1 MIQQNIFN
9 EWIQR
14 PSSAHGNLQSH
25 PCFQSSLLDDGHAP
39 GTVEEWRKTLSS
51 NKPQLRMANINRNAE
66 DYDQNL
72 EIKSYFQS
80 FKHLRRLTIANPTN
94 IQQYEVILL
103 KRAKSYAL
111 VGLKGELKPKTTE
124 DITGRRTQSAIK
136 KAEKE
141 IEINENKNL
150 PIEERLNIN
159 ALELLKRAFTQN
171 LPLHDLDIDESGQMT
186 LDEFTRIVKR
196 CIGSQRGI
204 DDQIENLFN
213 KIDYN
218 AEQIITWDE
227 LCTFLQLNFN
237 EKADAEYHAKE
248 ISFLIPAKIQKTPH
262 RYPCSTIVLS
272 PDHQYLALGSDGTIS
287 VWTPTGELKI
297 AKSIAATAGI
307 DQTLTAR
314 ERLEKRKDQQTRSQP
329 KWITDCQ
336 IIPEFN
342 KVVVSTGDRELQFWD
357 QTYCLST
364 SREVQT
370 NDLPCTQICSLDS
383 VPIKLNY
390 GITSPDELLIIYGDT
405 DGCVN
410 ILIFLAAREIFRLLT
425 TLERRKGIP
434 TVIFD
439 RFLDAYKC
447 DYVRWQV
454 HREWIEYIYY
464 DARLNQ
470 IISCSNDQHTAV
482 VIGCIRASASS
493 EIQLTE
499 SGFAELKNVQAKSN
513 DLKGGGSRRRRG
525 TMSSDLNDEGTL
537 PSLVNA
543 RHKRDSTIS
552 YLTHSSQ
559 DTHSRKA
566 GAQEARG
573 DAVTSTTS
581 RSIIRRQPII
591 RNAQIRCDAD
601 QTVFKIHKGVKTFD
615 LCTAKNVL
623 VTGGMDR
630 VIRLWNPY
638 LPSRPVARLRGH
650 NAPVFLV
657 KIAVEDD
664 RLFSISADKTVLV
677 SYVLT
682 KQNFYFI
689 NS

>member
-1 MIQQNIFN
+1 MFN
-9 EWIQR
+9 DWILR

-39 GTVEEWRKTLSS
+39 GTVDEWRKTLTS

-80 FKHLRRLTIANPTN
+80 FKNLRRLTIANPTN

-103 KRAKSYAL
+103 KRAKCYAL
-111 VGLKGELKPKTTE
+111 VGLKGELKPKKE
-124 DITGRRTQSAIK
+124 DDTR
-136 KAEKE
+136 
-141 IEINENKNL
+141 
-150 PIEERLNIN
+150 IEERLNIN

-171 LPLHDLDIDESGQMT
+171 ITPVDLDIDESGQMN
-186 LDEFTRIVKR
+186 LEEFTRIVKR
-196 CIGSQRGI
+196 CIGSQRSI

-237 EKADAEYHAKE
+237 EKADAEYHTKE

-287 VWTPTGELKI
+287 VWTPNGDLKI
-297 AKSIAATAGI
+297 AKSVAATAGI

-357 QTYCLST
+357 QTYCFST

-390 GITSPDELLIIYGDT
+390 GITSPDELLLIYGDT

-434 TVIFD
+434 TVNFD

-464 DARLNQ
+464 DSRLNQ

-499 SGFAELKNVQAKSN
+499 NGFAELKTSQAKSN
-513 DLKGGGSRRRRG
+513 DLKGGARRRRG
-525 TMSSDLNDEGTL
+525 TMSTDLNDESTL
-537 PSLVNA
+537 PSVTNI
-543 RHKRDSTIS
+543 RHKRDSTTS
-552 YLTHSSQ
+552 YLTHSSSQ

-566 GAQEARG
+566 GLQEMRT
-573 DAVTSTTS
+573 DVVTATTS
-581 RSIIRRQPII
+581 RSNIRRQPII
-591 RNAQIRCDAD
+591 RNAQLRCDAD
-601 QTVFKIHKGVKTFD
+601 QTVFKIHKGAKTFD
-615 LCTAKNVL
+615 LCTGKNVL

-677 SYVLT
+677 SFILT
-682 KQNFYFI
+682 KQNFYFDQRLDFYHEYI
-689 NS
+689 KKTNSLLFRREKKQCQQY

>member
-1 MIQQNIFN
+1 MTQQNRFN
-9 EWIQR
+9 DWIQR

-39 GTVEEWRKTLSS
+39 GTVEEWRKSLST

-80 FKHLRRLTIANPTN
+80 FKNLRRLTIANPTN
-94 IQQYEVILL
+94 IQEYEVILL

-111 VGLKGELKPKTTE
+111 VGLKGELKPKKE
-124 DITGRRTQSAIK
+124 DDAARGRRTLSAVK
-136 KAEKE
+136 KIETETE
-141 IEINENKNL
+141 IDENKNL

-171 LPLHDLDIDESGQMT
+171 LTPVDLDIDGSGEMT

-204 DDQIENLFN
+204 DEQIENLFN

-262 RYPCSTIVLS
+262 RYPCSTIILS
-272 PDHQYLALGSDGTIS
+272 PDHQYLALGSDGTLS
-287 VWTPTGELKI
+287 VWTPSGELKI
-297 AKSIAATAGI
+297 AKSVAATAGI

-342 KVVVSTGDRELQFWD
+342 KVAVSTGDRELQFWD

-390 GITSPDELLIIYGDT
+390 GITSPDELLLIYGDT

-434 TVIFD
+434 TVNFD

-447 DYVRWQV
+447 DYVRWKV

-464 DARLNQ
+464 DSRLNQ
-470 IISCSNDQHTAV
+470 IISCSNDQNTAV

-499 SGFAELKNVQAKSN
+499 NGFAEIKTSQTKSN
-513 DLKGGGSRRRRG
+513 DLKGSRRRRG
-525 TMSSDLNDEGTL
+525 TMSTDLNDESTL
-537 PSLVNA
+537 PSMVNT
-543 RHKRDSTIS
+543 RHKRDSTTS
-552 YLTHSSQ
+552 YLTHSSSQ
-559 DTHSRKA
+559 DTHPRKV
-566 GAQEARG
+566 GIQEMRA
-573 DAVTSTTS
+573 DAVTATTS

-591 RNAQIRCDAD
+591 RNAQMRCDAD

-615 LCTAKNVL
+615 LCTEKNVL

-664 RLFSISADKTVLV
+664 RVFSISTDKTVLI
-677 SYVLT
+677 
-682 KQNFYFI
+682 FI
-689 NS
+689 IYI

>member
-1 MIQQNIFN
+1 MTQQNRFN
-9 EWIQR
+9 NWIQR

-39 GTVEEWRKTLSS
+39 GTVEEWRKSLST

-80 FKHLRRLTIANPTN
+80 FKNLRRLTIANPTN
-94 IQQYEVILL
+94 IQEYEVILL

-111 VGLKGELKPKTTE
+111 VGLKGELKPKKE
-124 DITGRRTQSAIK
+124 DDAARGRRTLSA
-136 KAEKE
+136 ETE
-141 IEINENKNL
+141 IDENKNL

-171 LPLHDLDIDESGQMT
+171 LTPVDLDIDGSGEMT

-204 DDQIENLFN
+204 DEQIENLFN

-262 RYPCSTIVLS
+262 RYPCSTIILS
-272 PDHQYLALGSDGTIS
+272 PDHQYLALGSDGTLS
-287 VWTPTGELKI
+287 VWTPNGELKI
-297 AKSIAATAGI
+297 AKSVAATAGI

-342 KVVVSTGDRELQFWD
+342 KVAVSTGDRELQFWD

-390 GITSPDELLIIYGDT
+390 GITSPDELLLIYGDT

-434 TVIFD
+434 TVNFD

-447 DYVRWQV
+447 DYVRWKV

-464 DARLNQ
+464 DSRLNQ
-470 IISCSNDQHTAV
+470 IISCSNDQNTAV

-499 SGFAELKNVQAKSN
+499 NGFAEIKTSQTKSN
-513 DLKGGGSRRRRG
+513 DLKGSRRRRG
-525 TMSSDLNDEGTL
+525 TMSTDLNDESTL
-537 PSLVNA
+537 PSMVNT
-543 RHKRDSTIS
+543 RHKRDSTTS
-552 YLTHSSQ
+552 YLTHSSSQ
-559 DTHSRKA
+559 DTHPRKV
-566 GAQEARG
+566 GIQEMRA
-573 DAVTSTTS
+573 DAVTATTS

-591 RNAQIRCDAD
+591 RNAQMRCDAD

-615 LCTAKNVL
+615 LCTEKNVL

-664 RLFSISADKTVLV
+664 RVFSISTDKTVLI
-677 SYVLT
+677 
-682 KQNFYFI
+682 FI
-689 NS
+689 IYI

>member
-1 MIQQNIFN
+1 MTEQNIFN
-9 EWIQR
+9 NWIQR
-14 PSSAHGNLQSH
+14 PSSAHGNLLSH
-25 PCFQSSLLDDGHAP
+25 PCYQSSLLDDGHAP
-39 GTVEEWRKTLSS
+39 GTVDEWRKSLSS
-51 NKPQLRMANINRNAE
+51 NKPQLRMSNINRNAE

-80 FKHLRRLTIANPTN
+80 FKNLRRLTIANPTN

-111 VGLKGELKPKTTE
+111 VGLKGELKPKKQE
-124 DITGRRTQSAIK
+124 DPR
-136 KAEKE
+136 E
-141 IEINENKNL
+141 IEIEDNRNL
-150 PIEERLNIN
+150 PIEERFNIN
-159 ALELLKRAFTQN
+159 ALQTLKYAFAQN
-171 LPLHDLDIDESGQMT
+171 LTKEDSDIDGSGQMT
-186 LDEFTRIVKR
+186 LDEFTRILKR

-204 DDQIENLFN
+204 DELIENLFY

-237 EKADAEYHAKE
+237 EKADSEYHAKE
-248 ISFLIPAKIQKTPH
+248 ISFLIPARLLKTPH

-272 PDHQYLALGSDGTIS
+272 PDNQYLALGSDGTIS
-287 VWTPTGELKI
+287 VWTQNGDFKI
-297 AKSIAATAGI
+297 AKSVAATAGI

-342 KVVVSTGDRELQFWD
+342 KVAVSTGDREIQFWD
-357 QTYCLST
+357 QTYCFST

-390 GITSPDELLIIYGDT
+390 GITTPDELLLVYGDT

-434 TVIFD
+434 TVNFD
-439 RFLDAYKC
+439 RFLDSYKC

-454 HREWIEYIYY
+454 HREWIELIYY

-470 IISCSNDQHTAV
+470 VISCSNDQNSAV
-482 VIGCIRASASS
+482 VIGCLRASASS

-499 SGFAELKNVQAKSN
+499 NGFAELKTSQTRPTDPKV
-513 DLKGGGSRRRRG
+513 GSRKRRG
-525 TMSSDLNDEGTL
+525 TMSTGSYSLNSVDVNEEATL
-537 PSLVNA
+537 PAMTNN
-543 RHKRDSTIS
+543 RNKRDSTTS
-552 YLTHSSQ
+552 YLTHSSSQ
-559 DTHSRKA
+559 DTHSKKA
-566 GAQEARG
+566 AGQDTRT
-573 DAVTSTTS
+573 DVITTTS
-581 RSIIRRQPII
+581 RSISRRQPIV
-591 RNAQIRCDAD
+591 RAAQMRCDAD

-630 VIRLWNPY
+630 VVRLWNPY
-638 LPSRPVARLRGH
+638 LPARPVARLRGH

-677 SYVLT
+677 SLVCDL
-682 KQNFYFI
+682 F
-689 NS
+689 

>member
-1 MIQQNIFN
+1 MTQQNRFN
-9 EWIQR
+9 DWIQR

-39 GTVEEWRKTLSS
+39 GTVEEWRKSLST

-80 FKHLRRLTIANPTN
+80 FKNLRRLTIANPTN
-94 IQQYEVILL
+94 IQEYEVILL

-111 VGLKGELKPKTTE
+111 VGLKGELKPKKE
-124 DITGRRTQSAIK
+124 DDAARGRRTLSA
-136 KAEKE
+136 ETE
-141 IEINENKNL
+141 IDENKNL

-171 LPLHDLDIDESGQMT
+171 LTPVDLDIDGSGEMT

-204 DDQIENLFN
+204 DEQIENLFN

-262 RYPCSTIVLS
+262 RYPCSTIILS
-272 PDHQYLALGSDGTIS
+272 PDHQYLALGSDGTLS
-287 VWTPTGELKI
+287 VWTPSGELKI
-297 AKSIAATAGI
+297 AKSVAATAGI

-342 KVVVSTGDRELQFWD
+342 KVAVSTGDRELQFWD

-390 GITSPDELLIIYGDT
+390 GITSPDELLLIYGDT

-434 TVIFD
+434 TVNFD

-447 DYVRWQV
+447 DYVRWKV

-464 DARLNQ
+464 DSRLNQ
-470 IISCSNDQHTAV
+470 IISCSNDQNTAV

-499 SGFAELKNVQAKSN
+499 NGFAEIKTSQTKSN
-513 DLKGGGSRRRRG
+513 DLKGSRRRRG
-525 TMSSDLNDEGTL
+525 TMSTDLNDESTL
-537 PSLVNA
+537 PSMVNT
-543 RHKRDSTIS
+543 RHKRDSTTS
-552 YLTHSSQ
+552 YLTHSSSQ
-559 DTHSRKA
+559 DTHPRKV
-566 GAQEARG
+566 GIQEMRA
-573 DAVTSTTS
+573 DAVTATTS

-591 RNAQIRCDAD
+591 RNAQMRCDAD

-615 LCTAKNVL
+615 LCTEKNVL

-664 RLFSISADKTVLV
+664 RVFSISTDKTVLI
-677 SYVLT
+677 
-682 KQNFYFI
+682 FI
-689 NS
+689 IYI